1 MPRRFIHRHQSRQ
14 CLPSW
19 TKAGLGVV
27 LALSTVAMLDQA
39 GGAPLLAAPL
49 GASAVL
55 VFGMPDSP
63 LSQPSSV
70 IGSHLVAT
78 FIGLLFDHFLPGGW
92 VSMVLSVAVVMVVLA
107 GLRLTHP
114 PAGADPLVVMMSHP
128 GWGFLFLP
136 VLAGAV
142 TLVAVAVLI
151 HRLPPRATYPLPI
164 RDPAGGG

>member
-1 MPRRFIHRHQSRQ
+1 MPRRFIHRHQPRQ

-27 LALSTVAMLDQA
+27 VALGALAMLGQA
-39 GGAPLLAAPL
+39 GGAPLVAAPL

-63 LSQPSSV
+63 LSQPASV

-78 FIGLLFDHFLPGGW
+78 AIGLLFDQFLPGGW
-92 VSMVLSVAVVMVVLA
+92 MFMALAVATVMLVLA
-107 GLRLTHP
+107 AFRLTHP
-114 PAGADPLVVMMSHP
+114 PAGADPLVVMMTHP
-128 GWGFLFLP
+128 GWGFLVLP

-142 TLVAVAVLI
+142 ILVAVGVLV
-151 HRLPPRATYPLPI
+151 HRLPPRAVYPLPVHP
-164 RDPAGGG
+164 PAGE

>member
-27 LALSTVAMLDQA
+27 LALSTVAMLDQVT
-39 GGAPLLAAPL
+39 GAPMLAAPL

-70 IGSHLVAT
+70 IGSHLIAT

-92 VSMVLSVAVVMVVLA
+92 ISMVLSVAVVMVVLA

-114 PAGADPLVVMMSHP
+114 PAGADPLVVMMTHP
-128 GWGFLFLP
+128 GWGFLFMP
-136 VLAGAV
+136 VLIGAL

-151 HRLPPRATYPLPI
+151 HRLPPRAVYPLPI
-164 RDPAGGG
+164 RDTAGGG

>member
-1 MPRRFIHRHQSRQ
+1 MPRRFFHRHQNRQ

-27 LALSTVAMLDQA
+27 VALGLVAMLDQA

-70 IGSHLVAT
+70 IGSHLIAT
-78 FIGLLFDHFLPGGW
+78 LIGLLFDHFLPGGW
-92 VSMVLSVAVVMVVLA
+92 ISMALSVAVVMVVLA
-107 GLRLTHP
+107 ALRLTHP

-151 HRLPPRATYPLPI
+151 HRLPPRSVYPLPVGN
-164 RDPAGGG
+164 PAADG

>member
-1 MPRRFIHRHQSRQ
+1 MPRRFIHRHQPRQ

-19 TKAGLGVV
+19 TKASLGVV
-27 LALSTVAMLDQA
+27 VALGAIAMLSQA

-70 IGSHLVAT
+70 IGSHMVAT
-78 FIGLLFDHFLPGGW
+78 VIGLLFDTFLPGGW

-128 GWGFLFLP
+128 GWSFLFLP

-151 HRLPPRATYPLPI
+151 HRLPPRAVYPLPI
-164 RDPAGGG
+164 HDPAGGG